1 MTRRPITVAPDT
13 LAAEALN
20 IMELRKITAIV
31 VADADPPGR
40 LAGVVHI
47 HDLWRLEMF

>member
-1 MTRRPITVAPDT
+1 
-13 LAAEALN
+13 
-20 IMELRKITAIV
+20 V
-31 VADADPPGR
+31 VADAPQTGR